1 MDAKLLEKLLRAAP
15 KVHSQR
21 GAYVKPELLGGLLC
35 LVVIMRNGSWM
46 SELARLANSTK
57 LRKQENGLKMK
68 VDLEMVLKV
77 EVEVQKN

>member
-1 MDAKLLEKLLRAAP
+1 
-15 KVHSQR
+15 
-21 GAYVKPELLGGLLC
+21 
-35 LVVIMRNGSWM
+35 M

-77 EVEVQKN
+77 EVEVQKTKIGILFNSKKI

>member
-1 MDAKLLEKLLRAAP
+1 M
-15 KVHSQR
+15 
-21 GAYVKPELLGGLLC
+21 LC
-35 LVVIMRNGSWM
+35 LVVIIRNGSWM

>member
-1 MDAKLLEKLLRAAP
+1 MI
-15 KVHSQR
+15 V
-21 GAYVKPELLGGLLC
+21 
-35 LVVIMRNGSWM
+35 RNGSWM

-77 EVEVQKN
+77 EVEVQKTKIGILFNSKKI